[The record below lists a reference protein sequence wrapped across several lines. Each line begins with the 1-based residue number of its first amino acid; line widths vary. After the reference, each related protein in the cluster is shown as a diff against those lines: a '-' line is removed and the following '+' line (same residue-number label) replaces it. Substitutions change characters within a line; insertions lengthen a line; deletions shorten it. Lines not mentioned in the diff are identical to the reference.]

1 MSFFALLNCGISML
15 ISILTRVQNRRITN
29 LKNDYIFLKMF
40 FLKPD
45 FQGESLLRANHL
57 FYILTI

>member
-45 FQGESLLRANHL
+45 FQDESLLRANHL

>member
-1 MSFFALLNCGISML
+1 ML
-15 ISILTRVQNRRITN
+15 ISILARVQNRRITN